1 MLNTTADNGPS
12 WYVVHTNPRQEERA
26 EKNLRAWSVATFF
39 PKLKQRR
46 YSPFTG
52 EQSDVTKPLFTRYI
66 FVRFDLEM
74 LFHKVRYTRGVHSL
88 VSLGGGPVSVD
99 DEVIKMLQSRV
110 DQEGFVKIGEDFKPG
125 ELVIVR
131 DGPFRDIHAVFE
143 RDMNDRE
150 RVIILLDALNYRAHI
165 EIERSHLIRA
175 AAL

>member
-39 PKLKQRR
+39 PKFKQRR
-46 YSPFTG
+46 NSPFTG
-52 EQSDVTKPLFTRYI
+52 EPSYVTKPLFTGYI

-99 DEVIKMLQSRV
+99 DEVIEMVQSRV
-110 DQEGFVKIGEDFKPG
+110 DREGFVKIGEDFKPG
-125 ELVIVR
+125 EVVIVR

-150 RVIILLDALNYRAHI
+150 RVIILLDALNYQAHV
-165 EIERSHLIRA
+165 EIERSHLMRA
-175 AAL
+175 TAP